1 MSFVLKHFSENSA
14 LMWATLFP
22 VTYLL
27 HIAEEFYCDGGFPQY
42 MLKYYHVEL
51 TEARFLKL
59 QLIGVIAMI
68 VGLWL
73 STRLRFPKTMLV
85 ILASVVLTNGA
96 IHLIRGAANLRYE
109 PGLITGVALWMPLGL
124 TTIYSNRAEMS
135 SMRLI
140 FSIATGL
147 GISGLVELM
156 QAV

>member
-1 MSFVLKHFSENSA
+1 MRTLLKHFSESSA
-14 LMWATLFP
+14 LIWATLFP

-27 HIAEEFYCDGGFPQY
+27 HIAEEYYCGGGFPQY

-73 STRLRFPKTMLV
+73 SANLRFPKTMLV
-85 ILASVVLTNGA
+85 ILASVVLTNGT
-96 IHLIRGAANLRYE
+96 IHLMRSAANARYE

-124 TTIYSNRAEMS
+124 TTIYLNRAEMS
-135 SMRLI
+135 SIRVI
-140 FSIATGL
+140 FSIAIGL
-147 GISGLVELM
+147 GISVLVELI